1 CRAAGEAAGGKGRTS
16 ATASVMEIDSLAT
29 ESISW
34 IDSSSFSSILTTF
47 NTRSWKCI
55 VVVLAVLIIVLLIVG
70 GYYYYTTTVQQPA
83 VTTTTAEPTEILRH
97 FAEAVVFA

>member
-1 CRAAGEAAGGKGRTS
+1 MTLVIMQAATLRNKPQETS
-16 ATASVMEIDSLAT
+16 TLNPT
-29 ESISW
+29 
-34 IDSSSFSSILTTF
+34 
-47 NTRSWKCI
+47 
-55 VVVLAVLIIVLLIVG
+55 AVLGPLVEVLLIVG